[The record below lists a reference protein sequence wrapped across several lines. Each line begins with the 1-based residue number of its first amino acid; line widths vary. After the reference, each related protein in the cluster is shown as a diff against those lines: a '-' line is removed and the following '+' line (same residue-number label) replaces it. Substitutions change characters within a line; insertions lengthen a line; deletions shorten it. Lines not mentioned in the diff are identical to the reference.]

1 MPKKFKRRSTDPAQV
16 IGAVIF
22 ITLLLGLILLGLLYE
37 SGSQFTGSFFD
48 DVGNSMQ
55 WK

>member
-1 MPKKFKRRSTDPAQV
+1 MPKKIKRRSTDPGQI

-22 ITLLLGLILLGLLYE
+22 ITLLLGLIYLGMVYE
-37 SGSQFTGSFFD
+37 SGSQFTGGFFD
-48 DVGNSMQ
+48 DVGNAMQ